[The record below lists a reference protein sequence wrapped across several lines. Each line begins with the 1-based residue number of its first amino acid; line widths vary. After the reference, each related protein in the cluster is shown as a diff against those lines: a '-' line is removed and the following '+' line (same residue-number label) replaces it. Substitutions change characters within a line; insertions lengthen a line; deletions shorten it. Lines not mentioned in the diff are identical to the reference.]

1 MYSFVGSLKP
11 FDLSLS
17 TEFLP
22 GNVPITTGSCIVCES
37 VKKPITQEPGV
48 RNEGVSPKPFIDG
61 VVTGIITDAQGR
73 SSVGILDL
81 SSV

>member
-1 MYSFVGSLKP
+1 M
-11 FDLSLS
+11 
-17 TEFLP
+17 
-22 GNVPITTGSCIVCES
+22 
-37 VKKPITQEPGV
+37 TQEPGV

-73 SSVGILDL
+73 SYVGILDL